1 MTPEQRRERALKA
14 INSRWARP
22 TARDEQSEAAARALR
37 RRFEIQVDPDG
48 QLPADR
54 RQQLAEYALKAH
66 MAEMRLARARRRGD
80 PA

>member
-22 TARDEQSEAAARALR
+22 TARDEQSEAAARALW
-37 RRFEIQVDPDG
+37 RRFETQVDPDG
-48 QLPADR
+48 LLPADR

-66 MAEMRLARARRRGD
+66 MAEMRLARARRRGG
-80 PA
+80 AA